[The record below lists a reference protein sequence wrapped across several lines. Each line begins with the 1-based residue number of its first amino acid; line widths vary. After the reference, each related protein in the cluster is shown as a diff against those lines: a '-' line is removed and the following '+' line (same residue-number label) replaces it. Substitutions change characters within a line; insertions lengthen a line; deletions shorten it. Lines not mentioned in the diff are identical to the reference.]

1 MKNKA
6 NKIYKSF
13 SLIAVIAIAVT
24 IFLLSAQNSTES
36 AETSGTVIGFF
47 ERFFK
52 SEISQEVIRTVAH
65 CCEYAGFGFFVCNAF
80 LAFKN
85 KLMPLMGIITAFAY
99 AVTDE
104 IHQIFV
110 PGRAFQISDLAVDLS
125 GIVVGTLCF
134 VILCKIIEKRKARA
148 NA

>member
-1 MKNKA
+1 MKNNA
-6 NKIYKSF
+6 NKIYKIF

-65 CCEYAGFGFFVCNAF
+65 CCEYAGFGFFMCNVF
-80 LAFKN
+80 YSFKN
-85 KLMPLMGIITAFAY
+85 KLMPVISTITSFAY

-125 GIVVGTLCF
+125 GIIIGTLCF
-134 VILCKIIEKRKARA
+134 VILCKIIQKRKAPA
-148 NA
+148 TA